1 MSSIALSILTLGC
14 IIAGILLGSLLPG
27 HKVNSDTKEAIRLG
41 TGLIG
46 TIAALVLGLL
56 IASAKSSFDT
66 QTGQIR
72 QVTANIMLLDVL
84 LAEYGPDAAEA
95 RRTLRKQTESLVEN
109 VWHKDRSPHAT
120 FEVSP
125 AGLALYEQ
133 TQSLTPATASQRFL
147 QARAIQLIA
156 DTAQTR
162 LLLFT
167 QGQNPIP
174 LPFLA
179 MLVFWLTILFASFSM
194 FARPSPIM
202 IGTLGLFALSATG
215 AIYLI
220 LELGQPF
227 SGLLMIPS
235 QPLADALKPI

>member
-1 MSSIALSILTLGC
+1 MSSIELSLLTLGC
-14 IIAGILLGSLLPG
+14 IVAGIVLGSMLPG
-27 HKVNSDTKEAIRLG
+27 DKLNADTKEAIRLG

-66 QTGQIR
+66 QSGQIR
-72 QVTANIMLLDVL
+72 QITANIMLLDVFL
-84 LAEYGPDAAEA
+84 KEYGPETADA
-95 RRTLRKQTESLVEN
+95 RRALRKQTVSLVDH
-109 VWHKDRSPHAT
+109 VWNKDRSADTT
-120 FEVSP
+120 FDVSP
-125 AGLALYEQ
+125 EGLALYER
-133 TQSLTPATASQRFL
+133 TQALKPATDAQRFL
-147 QARAIQLIA
+147 QARALQLIS

-162 LLLFT
+162 VLMFT

-179 MLVFWLTILFASFSM
+179 ILVFWLTILFASFSM
-194 FARPSPIM
+194 FARPGPVM
-202 IGTLGLFALSATG
+202 IGALGIFALSATG

-235 QPLADALKPI
+235 HPLAHALPPL

>member
-1 MSSIALSILTLGC
+1 MNSFALSLLTLGC
-14 IIAGILLGSLLPG
+14 ILAGILLGSLLPG
-27 HKVNSDTKEAIRLG
+27 DKLNSDTKEAIRLG

-66 QTGQIR
+66 QTSQIR
-72 QVTANIMLLDVL
+72 QITANIMLLDVFL
-84 LAEYGPDAAEA
+84 KEYGPESENA
-95 RRTLRKQTESLVEN
+95 RRALRSQTTLLVDR
-109 VWHKDRSPHAT
+109 VWNKNQSTDTT

-125 AGLALYEQ
+125 EGLALYEQ
-133 TQSLTPATASQRFL
+133 TQRLKPATDGQRFL
-147 QARAIQLIA
+147 QARSLQLIS

-162 LLLFT
+162 VLMFT

-179 MLVFWLTILFASFSM
+179 ILVCWLTILFASFSM
-194 FARPSPIM
+194 FARPGPVM
-202 IGTLGLFALSATG
+202 IGALGVFALSATG

-220 LELGQPF
+220 LELGRPF

-235 QPLADALKPI
+235 YPLAHALPPL

>member
-1 MSSIALSILTLGC
+1 MNSVERSLLTFGC
-14 IIAGILLGSLLPG
+14 IIAGIVLGSLLPG
-27 HKVNSDTKEAIRLG
+27 DRLKSDTKEAIRLG

-66 QTGQIR
+66 QTSQIR
-72 QVTANIMLLDVL
+72 QITANIMLLDVFL
-84 LAEYGPDAAEA
+84 KEYGPESADA
-95 RRTLRKQTESLVEN
+95 RRALRNQTTLLVDH
-109 VWHKDRSPHAT
+109 VWNKNRSTDPR

-125 AGLALYEQ
+125 EGLALYEQ
-133 TQSLTPATASQRFL
+133 TQGLKPATDGQRFL
-147 QARAIQLIA
+147 QTRALQLIS

-162 LLLFT
+162 VLMFT

-194 FARPSPIM
+194 FARPGPVM
-202 IGTLGLFALSATG
+202 IGALGVFALSATG

-220 LELGQPF
+220 LELGRPF
-227 SGLLMIPS
+227 TGLLMIPS
-235 QPLADALKPI
+235 EPLAHALPPL

>member
-1 MSSIALSILTLGC
+1 MSSVALSILTLGC
-14 IIAGILLGSLLPG
+14 IIAGLLLGSLLPG
-27 HKVNSDTKEAIRLG
+27 HKLNSDTKEAIRLG

-66 QTGQIR
+66 QTGQVR
-72 QVTANIMLLDVL
+72 QITANILLLDVL
-84 LAEYGPDAAEA
+84 LLEYGPDAANA
-95 RRTLRKQTESLVEN
+95 RVALRKQTESLVEHIWN
-109 VWHKDRSPHAT
+109 QDPDARAT
-120 FEVSP
+120 FKVTPE
-125 AGLALYEQ
+125 GLALYEQ
-133 TQSLTPATASQRFL
+133 TQALKPTTDAQRNI
-147 QARAIQLIA
+147 QARAIQLIS
-156 DTAQTR
+156 DSAQTR

-179 MLVFWLTILFASFSM
+179 ILVVWLTILFASFSM
-194 FARPSPIM
+194 FAQPSPIV
-202 IGTLGLFALSATG
+202 IGTLGLLALSATG
-215 AIYLI
+215 AIYLV

-235 QPLADALKPI
+235 QPLAHALPPL

>member
-1 MSSIALSILTLGC
+1 MSSMALSVLTLGC
-14 IIAGILLGSLLPG
+14 ILAGILLGSLLPG
-27 HKVNSDTKEAIRLG
+27 HKLNSDTKEAIRLG

-72 QVTANIMLLDVL
+72 QITANILLLDL
-84 LAEYGPDAAEA
+84 FLSEYGPETANA
-95 RRTLRKQTESLVEN
+95 RGALRKQTSALVDHIWN
-109 VWHKDRSPHAT
+109 QDRNAHAT

-133 TQSLTPATASQRFL
+133 TQALKPVTDAQRNL

-179 MLVFWLTILFASFSM
+179 ILAFWLTIIFASFSM
-194 FARPSPIM
+194 FAQPSPIM
-202 IGTLGLFALSATG
+202 IGTLAVFALSATG

-235 QPLADALKPI
+235 YPLAHALPPL

>member
-1 MSSIALSILTLGC
+1 MNSVRLSLLTFGC
-14 IIAGILLGSLLPG
+14 IVAGIVLGSLLPG
-27 HKVNSDTKEAIRLG
+27 DKLNSDTKEAIRLG

-72 QVTANIMLLDVL
+72 QITANIMLLDVFL
-84 LAEYGPDAAEA
+84 KEYGPETTDA
-95 RRTLRKQTESLVEN
+95 RRALRKQTASLVDH
-109 VWHKDRSPHAT
+109 VWTDDPNSHER

-125 AGLALYEQ
+125 EGLALYEL
-133 TQSLTPATASQRFL
+133 TQGLKPATDAQRFL
-147 QARAIQLIA
+147 QARALQLIS

-162 LLLFT
+162 VLMFT
-167 QGQNPIP
+167 QGQSPIP

-179 MLVFWLTILFASFSM
+179 ILVFWLTMLFASFSM
-194 FARPSPIM
+194 FARPGPVM
-202 IGTLGLFALSATG
+202 IGTLGIFALSATG

-220 LELGQPF
+220 LELGRPF
-227 SGLLMIPS
+227 SGLLMVPS
-235 QPLADALKPI
+235 APLANALPPL